1 MIIRLSVLL
10 LAMLAAGAAGDPAA
24 APNIAP
30 GPDSPT
36 ISGSGSDSDS
46 TAPTSGGSTVTG
58 EDVELAIRRA
68 VDFIWSRQNREGQWD
83 SREFETVPGGLT
95 ALAAYTVR
103 MAGTPLSDHRLHG
116 VVQQLRSRTDLNT
129 VYARAF
135 TLMLWS
141 GLGIDQFKHEM
152 AEDVRYLKIQQSKDG
167 GWGYGTTS
175 DVGPGKGWTDNS
187 NSQLALLALSEAA
200 WAGADVSAAIWRRAE
215 RSWLSQANPDGGW
228 GYPISDDPNYGHYP
242 RQSTGSMTAAGL
254 ASLYLIYDQLYLDAE
269 LPFNGRFIAK
279 CGQDIEDTRP
289 IRQAMHNAWNWLATR
304 FQVEVVPE
312 LPEDSASDLG
322 HADLTYYLF
331 GLDRVGVAG
340 GRKYIGGHQWSA
352 EVAAQLVHTQRE
364 DGSWGNVNQTCF
376 GVLALLK
383 LRTPV
388 LVNKLRYGEGD
399 SWNTNPRDAANLTRW
414 FSRRCETPLT
424 WQVVELSEANNDVYD
439 APVLLITGHEA
450 PELTEVEQRKLRSFV
465 DAGGTVLAVACC
477 SKSEFYE
484 GAHRLFSSLF
494 PNLTAGLLPADHPA
508 WSVHDVLDPGPECT
522 GFSDGYRTSIFLLNN
537 AACCAW
543 QQNLTE
549 SEHRRFQF
557 AGNILVYATHGRSPR
572 SRLTPFVEAEVAL
585 PNPVRT
591 VWVSR
596 MIHGGDWWID
606 PAALRHLHRR
616 LSPRIGLGI
625 EERAAVRA
633 EDVSSST
640 ADMLVLAGHT
650 FTPPTAFGESELRG
664 FLRNGGTLVASACS
678 GQEEFDGAFQRF
690 ARELFGDD
698 AWQRIPQDDPIMTGD
713 FAPGLASSLHAMS
726 LRQRFRA
733 SPPPRLDWP
742 ILYGVRD
749 GERWMAIYS
758 PYDLVAGITNH
769 PCLDCGGY
777 VPRDSRAILA
787 NIFLYIA
794 QHQRVAASVSTSAKP

>member
-1 MIIRLSVLL
+1 MIFKLSVPF
-10 LAMLAAGAAGDPAA
+10 LATLVAVAGGDPLAPPDVTPNPTGSAMSGPGSDYAA
-24 APNIAP
+24 A
-30 GPDSPT
+30 
-36 ISGSGSDSDS
+36 ISD
-46 TAPTSGGSTVTG
+46 GSTVTG

-68 VDFIWSRQNREGQWD
+68 VDFIWSRQNREGLWD
-83 SREFETVPGGLT
+83 SREFEKTFPGGLT

-103 MAGTPLSDHRLHG
+103 EAGTPLSDYRLRRA
-116 VVQQLRSRTDLNT
+116 VQQLRDRTDINT

-135 TLMLWS
+135 TLLLWTA
-141 GLGIDQFKHEM
+141 LGIDDFKSEVE
-152 AEDVRYLKIQQSKDG
+152 EDVRFLKIQQSKDG

-175 DVGPGKGWTDNS
+175 GVGPGKGWTDNS

-228 GYPISDDPNYGHYP
+228 GYPISDDPKYADFP
-242 RQSTGSMTAAGL
+242 RHSTGSMTAAGL

-269 LPFNGRFIAK
+269 LPFNGRFIAR

-289 IRQAMHNAWNWLATR
+289 IRRAMGNAWNWLTPR
-304 FQVEVVPE
+304 FQVNVVPE
-312 LPEDSASDLG
+312 LAENSAGDLG
-322 HADLTYYLF
+322 HAYLTYYLF
-331 GLDRVGVAG
+331 GLDRVGMAG
-340 GRKYIGGHQWSA
+340 GRKYIGGHKWFA
-352 EVAAQLVHTQRE
+352 EVAAQLVRTQQE

-383 LRTPV
+383 SRTPV

-399 SWNTNPRDAANLTRW
+399 GWNTNRRDAANLTRW
-414 FSRRCETPLT
+414 FGSQCETPLT
-424 WQVVELSEANNDVYD
+424 WQVVELSETANDAYD
-439 APVLLITGHEA
+439 APVLLMTGHEA
-450 PELTEVEQRKLRSFV
+450 PELSEVEQRKLRSFV

-477 SKSEFYE
+477 SKTEFYE

-494 PNLTAGLLPADHPA
+494 PRLTVGLLPTEHPV
-508 WSVHDVLDPGPECT
+508 WSVHDVLEPGPECT
-522 GFSDGYRTSIFLLNN
+522 GFSDGYRTSIFLLND

-549 SEHRRFQF
+549 SERRRFQL
-557 AGNILVYATHGRSPR
+557 AGNILVYATYGRSPH

-585 PNPVRT
+585 PNPVHT
-591 VWVSR
+591 VRVSR

-606 PAALRHLHRR
+606 PAALRHLHTR

-625 EERAAVRA
+625 EEHGAVRA
-633 EDVSSST
+633 EDVST
-640 ADMLVLAGHT
+640 CNADMLWLTGHT
-650 FTPPTAFGESELRG
+650 FTPSTAFGESELHG
-664 FLRNGGTLVASACS
+664 FLRNGGTLVALACS
-678 GQEEFDGAFQRF
+678 GREEFDGAFQRF

-733 SPPPRLDWP
+733 NLPPRLDWP
-742 ILYGVRD
+742 ILYGVHD
-749 GERWMAIYS
+749 
-758 PYDLVAGITNH
+758 
-769 PCLDCGGY
+769 
-777 VPRDSRAILA
+777 
-787 NIFLYIA
+787 
-794 QHQRVAASVSTSAKP
+794 Q